1 MKNSNPID
9 RFEQELRRMIGRS
22 AKSAE
27 YEERI
32 QEISGHFSDLY
43 HEGMSQGLSEKD
55 AERAARQRLG
65 TPSQIASQMLV
76 SPDRTIKG
84 LRLQRFACYG
94 YIGGVLANQ
103 AIPYCLVRH
112 WQGIPLTVFAIIS
125 IAFCLCQG
133 PIFGVGVMLAGRVS
147 WKPALAIWPSAIV
160 ILATSTFLMTPL
172 YESYRPGGV
181 GKVLLSP
188 NFYWTYA
195 LESSTRLMVFFV
207 SLAVIAFI
215 VARIGLLGRRWFRLE
230 RSR

>member
-1 MKNSNPID
+1 
-9 RFEQELRRMIGRS
+9 MIGRS

-32 QEISGHFSDLY
+32 QEISGHFADLY

-55 AERAARQRLG
+55 AERVARQRLG
-65 TPSQIASQMLV
+65 TPSLVASQMLA

-84 LRLQRFACYG
+84 LRLQRFAFYG
-94 YIGGVLANQ
+94 FVGAMLVMQVIT
-103 AIPYCLVRH
+103 YCALRQ
-112 WQGIPLTVFAIIS
+112 WQGMPLTVFTIIS

-195 LESSTRLMVFFV
+195 FETSTRLMVFFV